1 MDNSGALL
9 GELGADHHGTPL
21 LGDEEWGNALDRPHV
36 APLADRRPKRSG
48 EDLEVI
54 DQHIRRVAQHDFRCP
69 RTGLAKPGG
78 MGSQAALIGRSVRAR
93 GPRSGNVCIQQ
104 RAVHG
109 DAGASRRR
117 PLAACE
123 QGQQGESD
131 SRAHGV
137 SLSLKQALHL
147 RPGAGAAGLYTLGM
161 GREQSVEVRF
171 SQAELE
177 QLKRAASAVSL
188 DLTAFLRHAVL
199 AVASEIRDQPYT
211 NQELGSIHREAS
223 SRGHIWELSELQ
235 ERGLPLYWNE
245 GWVRARLAEGKSIKQ
260 LAILCGA
267 PVTTVGNH
275 LQNVYGLRTFRTL
288 TEKDIITIRERYA
301 AGDSRRQIARD
312 LGVSSVTVGKYLK
325 GLPTEFER
333 KEVRTVQE
341 HEIDQALLPPN
352 VQGLMKWSD
361 RLFNERVQQVGTW
374 PTSTAVIAEKAFGGD
389 RDTTKDW
396 TGRMV
401 KKGRLV
407 RLSAGWFDLVR

>member
-1 MDNSGALL
+1 
-9 GELGADHHGTPL
+9 
-21 LGDEEWGNALDRPHV
+21 
-36 APLADRRPKRSG
+36 
-48 EDLEVI
+48 
-54 DQHIRRVAQHDFRCP
+54 
-69 RTGLAKPGG
+69 
-78 MGSQAALIGRSVRAR
+78 
-93 GPRSGNVCIQQ
+93 
-104 RAVHG
+104 
-109 DAGASRRR
+109 
-117 PLAACE
+117 
-123 QGQQGESD
+123 
-131 SRAHGV
+131 
-137 SLSLKQALHL
+137 
-147 RPGAGAAGLYTLGM
+147 M
-161 GREQSVEVRF
+161 GREQSMEVRF

-301 AGDSRRQIARD
+301 AGDSRRQIAQD

-333 KEVRTVQE
+333 ALPRTEQTRGSEVPRTPKEK
-341 HEIDQALLPPN
+341 
-352 VQGLMKWSD
+352 GLQDWSR
-361 RLFNERVQQVGTW
+361 RLFLERVEQIGTW
-374 PTSTAVIAEKAFGGD
+374 PTSTEVIAARAFAGD
-389 RDTTKDW
+389 RSTAKDW
-396 TGRMV
+396 TSRMV
-401 KKGRLV
+401 KQGRLV
-407 RLSAGWFDLVR
+407 RLARGWFDIIR

>member
-1 MDNSGALL
+1 
-9 GELGADHHGTPL
+9 
-21 LGDEEWGNALDRPHV
+21 
-36 APLADRRPKRSG
+36 
-48 EDLEVI
+48 
-54 DQHIRRVAQHDFRCP
+54 
-69 RTGLAKPGG
+69 
-78 MGSQAALIGRSVRAR
+78 
-93 GPRSGNVCIQQ
+93 
-104 RAVHG
+104 
-109 DAGASRRR
+109 
-117 PLAACE
+117 
-123 QGQQGESD
+123 
-131 SRAHGV
+131 
-137 SLSLKQALHL
+137 
-147 RPGAGAAGLYTLGM
+147 M

-177 QLKRAASAVSL
+177 QLKRAASVVSL

-333 KEVRTVQE
+333 VLPQLEPP
-341 HEIDQALLPPN
+341 HEEKGPANTLTPQGEGLQA
-352 VQGLMKWSD
+352 WSD
-361 RLFNERVQQVGTW
+361 RLFAERVKQIGSW
-374 PTSTAVIAEKAFGGD
+374 PTSTEVIAAKAFAGD
-389 RDTTKDW
+389 RSTAKDW
-396 TGRMV
+396 TSRMV
-401 KKGRLV
+401 TQGRLV
-407 RLSAGWFDLVR
+407 RLARGWFDIIRRS